1 VEAQAMGAP
10 VVVSDLG
17 AVPETVVSPPESA
30 PDARTGWSVKA
41 GDPEALADALHTA
54 LTLGASAREA
64 MARRARAHVEGQ
76 FSLERMTRETLGV
89 YVEMMRK

>member
-1 VEAQAMGAP
+1 
-10 VVVSDLG
+10 
-17 AVPETVVSPPESA
+17 
-30 PDARTGWSVKA
+30 
-41 GDPEALADALHTA
+41 
-54 LTLGASAREA
+54 